1 VKAVVIVSGRMGQIL
16 LPRINHMQNISSVIV
31 FCGNID
37 FHKTWAN
44 KFEKI
49 KGVVSDFNKVL

>member
-1 VKAVVIVSGRMGQIL
+1 MKALVIVSGRMGQIL
-16 LPRINHMQNISSVIV
+16 LPRINHMQNILSVIV

-49 KGVVSDFNKVL
+49 KGVVSDFN